1 MVQYDYDYRRS
12 YMKNNKRK
20 STVLIKLLG
29 PVIAL
34 GLLTMITAVV
44 GLQSMIAVQK
54 ASKTVSGNGFRAL
67 ICFDE
72 INKDFIQTQKYCLAV
87 CGEPDNEGLYEY
99 VVGQL
104 KEFQSDV
111 ASYEEELLAM
121 DDYFSDSDI
130 TTMNAVFSAMDN
142 AQQET
147 VELMTKAMSGDKDI
161 ISEANQVMQE
171 WSTNIGD
178 NLDTLITSNDEVIK
192 ANVEKQEKI
201 YNANR
206 ATAFVLMGISV
217 VLFIITVVVAVE
229 TIVKPLRRQNKQLSD
244 IIDNIN
250 NGKGDLTMRVD
261 VKSHDEIGQSA
272 IGINHFIETLQ
283 NIMSKIINNS
293 NVLDGVVGKVA
304 ESVNSSSDSAN
315 DISAIME
322 ELSATMEEVSAT
334 TGGVSSNTASAEEK
348 VKDMAEQTKI
358 ISQYAQEMKGRAV
371 TLEQTANDNKNSTS
385 QVINDITGELN
396 TALENSRS
404 VEKVAQLTEDILS
417 ISSQTNLLALNASIE
432 AARAGEAGKGFAVVA
447 DEIRQLADSSRE
459 TANNIQT
466 INEQVIEAVNGLVK
480 ASERI
485 ISYIN
490 ENILPDYEAF
500 VQGGRQYSEDAVHI
514 DDSMAEY
521 EKSAEEILS
530 TMIEITDAI
539 EGINKAVE
547 ESANGVTDAAVNVDS
562 LVQSMSEVHGKM
574 EENSSVAKNL
584 KDESANFVNV

>member
-1 MVQYDYDYRRS
+1 
-12 YMKNNKRK
+12 MKNNKRK

-44 GLQSMIAVQK
+44 GVQSMISVQK
-54 ASKTVSGNGFRAL
+54 ASKAVSGNGFRAL

-72 INKDFIQTQKYCLAV
+72 IDKDFIQTQKYCLAV
-87 CGEPDNEGLYEY
+87 CGEPDNADLYEY

-161 ISEANQVMQE
+161 ISEANKVMQE

-178 NLDTLITSNDEVIK
+178 NLDTLIKSNDDVIK

-206 ATAFVLMGISV
+206 AIAFVLMGISV

-283 NIMSKIINNS
+283 NIMSKIIKSS

-304 ESVNSSSDSAN
+304 ESVTSSSDSAN

-348 VKDMAEQTKI
+348 VKYMAEQTKI

-514 DDSMAEY
+514 DDFMAEY
-521 EKSAEEILS
+521 EKGAQEILS
-530 TMIEITDAI
+530 TIIEITDAI

-562 LVQSMSEVHGKM
+562 LVQSMSEVHGNM

>member
-1 MVQYDYDYRRS
+1 
-12 YMKNNKRK
+12 MKNNKRK

-44 GLQSMIAVQK
+44 GLQSMISVQK
-54 ASKTVSGNGFRAL
+54 ASKAVSGNGFRAL

-72 INKDFIQTQKYCLAV
+72 IDKDFIQTQRYCLAV
-87 CGEPDNEGLYEY
+87 CGEPDNADLYEY

-111 ASYEEELLAM
+111 DSYEEELLAM

-171 WSTNIGD
+171 WSTNIGN
-178 NLDTLITSNDEVIK
+178 NLDTLIKSNDEVIK

-206 ATAFVLMGISV
+206 AIAFVLMGISV

-283 NIMSKIINNS
+283 NIMSKIINSS

-304 ESVNSSSDSAN
+304 ESVTSSSDSAN

-348 VKDMAEQTKI
+348 VKYMAEQTKI

-371 TLEQTANDNKNSTS
+371 TLEQIANDNKNSTS

-521 EKSAEEILS
+521 EKGAQEILS
-530 TMIEITDAI
+530 TIIEITDAI

-562 LVQSMSEVHGKM
+562 LVQSMSEVHGNM

>member
-1 MVQYDYDYRRS
+1 
-12 YMKNNKRK
+12 MKNNKRK

-44 GLQSMIAVQK
+44 GLQSMISVQK
-54 ASKTVSGNGFRAL
+54 ASKAVSGNGFRAL

-72 INKDFIQTQKYCLAV
+72 IDKDFIQTQKYCLAV
-87 CGEPDNEGLYEY
+87 CGEPDNADLYEY

-111 ASYEEELLAM
+111 ASYEEELLAI

-178 NLDTLITSNDEVIK
+178 NLDTLIKSNDDVIK

-206 ATAFVLMGISV
+206 AIAFVLMGISV

-283 NIMSKIINNS
+283 NIMSKIIKSS

-304 ESVNSSSDSAN
+304 ESVTSSSDSAN

-348 VKDMAEQTKI
+348 VKYMAEQTKI

-514 DDSMAEY
+514 DDFMAEY
-521 EKSAEEILS
+521 EKGAQEILS
-530 TMIEITDAI
+530 TIIEITDAI

-562 LVQSMSEVHGKM
+562 LVQSMSEVHGNM

>member
-1 MVQYDYDYRRS
+1 
-12 YMKNNKRK
+12 MKNNKRK

-178 NLDTLITSNDEVIK
+178 NLDALITSNDEVIK
-192 ANVEKQEKI
+192 ANVGKQEKI

-272 IGINHFIETLQ
+272 IGINNFIETLQ

>member
-1 MVQYDYDYRRS
+1 
-12 YMKNNKRK
+12 MKNNKRK

-562 LVQSMSEVHGKM
+562 LVQSMSQVHGKM

>member
-1 MVQYDYDYRRS
+1 
-12 YMKNNKRK
+12 MKNNKRK

-54 ASKTVSGNGFRAL
+54 ASKAVSGNGFRAL

-87 CGEPDNEGLYEY
+87 CGEPDNTDLYEY
-99 VVGQL
+99 VAEQL
-104 KEFQSDV
+104 KGFQSEV

-171 WSTNIGD
+171 WSANIGD
-178 NLDTLITSNDEVIK
+178 NLDTLITSNEEVIK

-206 ATAFVLMGISV
+206 VTAFVLMGISV

-250 NGKGDLTMRVD
+250 SGKGDLTMRVD

-348 VKDMAEQTKI
+348 VKGMAEQTKI

-500 VQGGRQYSEDAVHI
+500 VRGGRQYSEDAVHI

-521 EKSAEEILS
+521 EKSAQEILS

-574 EENSSVAKNL
+574 DENSSVAKNL

>member
-1 MVQYDYDYRRS
+1 
-12 YMKNNKRK
+12 MKNNKRK

-500 VQGGRQYSEDAVHI
+500 VKGGRQYSEDAVHI

>member
-1 MVQYDYDYRRS
+1 
-12 YMKNNKRK
+12 MKNNKRK

-34 GLLTMITAVV
+34 GLLTMITAVA
-44 GLQSMIAVQK
+44 GLQSMISVQK
-54 ASKTVSGNGFRAL
+54 ASKAVSGNGFRAL

-72 INKDFIQTQKYCLAV
+72 IDKDFIQTQRYCLAV
-87 CGEPDNEGLYEY
+87 CGEPDNADLYEY

-111 ASYEEELLAM
+111 DSYEEELLAM

-171 WSTNIGD
+171 WSTNIGN
-178 NLDTLITSNDEVIK
+178 NLDTLIKSNDEVIK

-206 ATAFVLMGISV
+206 AIAFVLMGISV

-283 NIMSKIINNS
+283 NIMSKIINSS

-304 ESVNSSSDSAN
+304 ESVTSSSDSAN

-348 VKDMAEQTKI
+348 VKYMAEQTKI

-521 EKSAEEILS
+521 EKSAQEILS
-530 TMIEITDAI
+530 TIIEITDAI

-562 LVQSMSEVHGKM
+562 LVQSMSEVHGNM

>member
-1 MVQYDYDYRRS
+1 
-12 YMKNNKRK
+12 MKNNKRK

-44 GLQSMIAVQK
+44 GLQSMISVQK
-54 ASKTVSGNGFRAL
+54 ASKAVSGNGFRAL

-72 INKDFIQTQKYCLAV
+72 IDKDFIQTQKYCLAV
-87 CGEPDNEGLYEY
+87 CGEPDNADLYEY

-178 NLDTLITSNDEVIK
+178 NLDTLIKSNDDVIK

-206 ATAFVLMGISV
+206 AIAFVLMGISV

-283 NIMSKIINNS
+283 NIMSKIINSS

-304 ESVNSSSDSAN
+304 ESVTSSSDSAN

-348 VKDMAEQTKI
+348 VKYMAEQTKI

-521 EKSAEEILS
+521 EKSAQEILS
-530 TMIEITDAI
+530 TIIEITDAI

-562 LVQSMSEVHGKM
+562 LVQSMSEVHGNM

>member
-1 MVQYDYDYRRS
+1 
-12 YMKNNKRK
+12 MKNNKRK

-44 GLQSMIAVQK
+44 GLQSMISVQK
-54 ASKTVSGNGFRAL
+54 ASKAVSGNGFRAL

-72 INKDFIQTQKYCLAV
+72 IDKDFIQTQKYCLAV
-87 CGEPDNEGLYEY
+87 CGEPDNADLYEY

-178 NLDTLITSNDEVIK
+178 NLDTLIKSNDDVIK

-206 ATAFVLMGISV
+206 AIAFVLMGISV

-283 NIMSKIINNS
+283 NIMSKIINSS

-304 ESVNSSSDSAN
+304 ESVTSSSDSAN

-348 VKDMAEQTKI
+348 VKYMAEQTKI

-371 TLEQTANDNKNSTS
+371 TLEQTANDNKSSTS

-514 DDSMAEY
+514 DDFMAEY
-521 EKSAEEILS
+521 EKGAQEILS
-530 TMIEITDAI
+530 TIIEITDAI

-562 LVQSMSEVHGKM
+562 LVQSMSEVHGNM

>member
-1 MVQYDYDYRRS
+1 
-12 YMKNNKRK
+12 
-20 STVLIKLLG
+20 
-29 PVIAL
+29 
-34 GLLTMITAVV
+34 MITAVV

-521 EKSAEEILS
+521 EKCAQEILS

-562 LVQSMSEVHGKM
+562 LVQSMSQVHGKM

>member
-1 MVQYDYDYRRS
+1 
-12 YMKNNKRK
+12 MKNNKRK

-574 EENSSVAKNL
+574 EENSSLAKNL

>member
-1 MVQYDYDYRRS
+1 
-12 YMKNNKRK
+12 MKNNKRK

-466 INEQVIEAVNGLVK
+466 INEQVIAAVNGLVK

>member
-1 MVQYDYDYRRS
+1 
-12 YMKNNKRK
+12 MKNNKRK

-44 GLQSMIAVQK
+44 GLQSMISVQK
-54 ASKTVSGNGFRAL
+54 ASKAVSGNGFRAL

-72 INKDFIQTQKYCLAV
+72 IDKDFIQTQKYCLAV
-87 CGEPDNEGLYEY
+87 CGEPDNADLYEY

-178 NLDTLITSNDEVIK
+178 NLDTLIKSNDEVIK

-206 ATAFVLMGISV
+206 AIAFVLMGISV

-283 NIMSKIINNS
+283 NIMSKIIKSS

-304 ESVNSSSDSAN
+304 ESVTSSSDSAN

-348 VKDMAEQTKI
+348 VKYMAEQTKI

-521 EKSAEEILS
+521 EKSAQEILS
-530 TMIEITDAI
+530 TIIEITDAI

-562 LVQSMSEVHGKM
+562 LVQSMSEVHGNM

>member
-1 MVQYDYDYRRS
+1 
-12 YMKNNKRK
+12 MKNNKRK

-87 CGEPDNEGLYEY
+87 CGEPDNTDLYEY
-99 VVGQL
+99 VAEQL
-104 KEFQSDV
+104 KGFQSEV

-206 ATAFVLMGISV
+206 VTAFVLMGISV

-250 NGKGDLTMRVD
+250 SGKGDLTMRVD

-348 VKDMAEQTKI
+348 VKGMAEQTKI

>member
-1 MVQYDYDYRRS
+1 
-12 YMKNNKRK
+12 MKNNKRK

-244 IIDNIN
+244 IIDHIN

>member
-1 MVQYDYDYRRS
+1 
-12 YMKNNKRK
+12 MKNNKRK

-44 GLQSMIAVQK
+44 GLQSMISVQK
-54 ASKTVSGNGFRAL
+54 ASKAVSGNGFRAL

-72 INKDFIQTQKYCLAV
+72 IDKDFIQTQKYCLAV
-87 CGEPDNEGLYEY
+87 CGEPDNADLYEY

-147 VELMTKAMSGDKDI
+147 VELMTKAMSGDKVI

-178 NLDTLITSNDEVIK
+178 NLDTLIKSNDEVIK

-206 ATAFVLMGISV
+206 AIAFVLMGISV

-283 NIMSKIINNS
+283 NIMSKIINSS

-304 ESVNSSSDSAN
+304 ESVTSSSDSAN

-348 VKDMAEQTKI
+348 VKDLAEQTKI

-521 EKSAEEILS
+521 EKGAQEILS

-562 LVQSMSEVHGKM
+562 LVQSMSQVHGKM

>member
-1 MVQYDYDYRRS
+1 
-12 YMKNNKRK
+12 MKNNKRK

-44 GLQSMIAVQK
+44 GLQSMISVQK
-54 ASKTVSGNGFRAL
+54 ASKAVSGNGFRAL

-72 INKDFIQTQKYCLAV
+72 IDKDFIQTQKYCLAV
-87 CGEPDNEGLYEY
+87 CGEPDNADLYEY

-161 ISEANQVMQE
+161 ISEANKVMQE

-178 NLDTLITSNDEVIK
+178 NLDTLIKSNDDVIK
-192 ANVEKQEKI
+192 ASVEKQEKI

-206 ATAFVLMGISV
+206 AIAFVLMGISV

-283 NIMSKIINNS
+283 NIMSKIIKSS

-304 ESVNSSSDSAN
+304 ESVTSSSDSAN

-348 VKDMAEQTKI
+348 VKYMAEQTKI

-521 EKSAEEILS
+521 EKSAQEILS
-530 TMIEITDAI
+530 TIIEITDAI

-562 LVQSMSEVHGKM
+562 LVQSMSEVHGNM

>member
-1 MVQYDYDYRRS
+1 
-12 YMKNNKRK
+12 MKNNKRK

-44 GLQSMIAVQK
+44 GLQSMISVQK
-54 ASKTVSGNGFRAL
+54 ASKAVSGNGFRAL

-72 INKDFIQTQKYCLAV
+72 INKDFIQTQEYCLAV
-87 CGEPDNEGLYEY
+87 CGEPDNTDLYEY
-99 VVGQL
+99 VAGQL
-104 KEFQSDV
+104 KEFQSEV

-130 TTMNAVFSAMDN
+130 ATMNAVFSAMDN
-142 AQQET
+142 AQQQT
-147 VELMTKAMSGDKDI
+147 VELMTKAMSG
-161 ISEANQVMQE
+161 NQVMQE

-206 ATAFVLMGISV
+206 ATAFILMGISV
-217 VLFIITVVVAVE
+217 ILFIITVVVAVE
-229 TIVKPLRRQNKQLSD
+229 TIVKPLRRQNKQLTD

-250 NGKGDLTMRVD
+250 NGEGDLTMRVD

-293 NVLDGVVGKVA
+293 NVLDGVVGNVV

-322 ELSATMEEVSAT
+322 ELSATMEELSAT

>member
-1 MVQYDYDYRRS
+1 
-12 YMKNNKRK
+12 MKNNKRK

-44 GLQSMIAVQK
+44 GLQSMISVQK
-54 ASKTVSGNGFRAL
+54 ASKAVSGNGFRAL

-72 INKDFIQTQKYCLAV
+72 IDKDFIQTQKYCLAV
-87 CGEPDNEGLYEY
+87 CGEPDNADLYEY

-178 NLDTLITSNDEVIK
+178 NLDTLIKSNDDVIK

-206 ATAFVLMGISV
+206 AIAFVLMGISV

-283 NIMSKIINNS
+283 NIMSKIIKSS

-304 ESVNSSSDSAN
+304 ESVTSSSDSAN

-348 VKDMAEQTKI
+348 VKYMAEQTKI

-521 EKSAEEILS
+521 EKGAQEILS
-530 TMIEITDAI
+530 TIIEITDAI

-562 LVQSMSEVHGKM
+562 LVQSMSEVHGNM

>member
-1 MVQYDYDYRRS
+1 
-12 YMKNNKRK
+12 MKNNKRK

-44 GLQSMIAVQK
+44 GLQSMISVQK
-54 ASKTVSGNGFRAL
+54 ASKAVSGNGFRAL

-72 INKDFIQTQKYCLAV
+72 IDKDFIQTQKYCLAV
-87 CGEPDNEGLYEY
+87 CGEPDNADLYEY

-111 ASYEEELLAM
+111 ASNEEELLAM

-178 NLDTLITSNDEVIK
+178 NLDTLIKSNDEVIK

-206 ATAFVLMGISV
+206 AIAFVLMGISV

-283 NIMSKIINNS
+283 NIMSKIINSS

-304 ESVNSSSDSAN
+304 ESVTSSSDSAN

-348 VKDMAEQTKI
+348 VKYMAEQTKI

-521 EKSAEEILS
+521 EKSAQEILS
-530 TMIEITDAI
+530 TIIEITDAI

-562 LVQSMSEVHGKM
+562 LVQSMSEVHGNM

>member
-1 MVQYDYDYRRS
+1 
-12 YMKNNKRK
+12 MKNNKRK

-44 GLQSMIAVQK
+44 GLQSMISVQK
-54 ASKTVSGNGFRAL
+54 ASKAVSGNGFRAL

-72 INKDFIQTQKYCLAV
+72 IDKDFIQTQKYCLAV
-87 CGEPDNEGLYEY
+87 CGEPDNADLYEY

-111 ASYEEELLAM
+111 DSYEEELLAM

-178 NLDTLITSNDEVIK
+178 NLDTLIKSNDDVIK

-206 ATAFVLMGISV
+206 AIAFVLMGISV

-283 NIMSKIINNS
+283 NIMSKIIKSS

-304 ESVNSSSDSAN
+304 ESVTSSSDSAN

-348 VKDMAEQTKI
+348 VKYMAEQTKI

-521 EKSAEEILS
+521 EKSAQEILS
-530 TMIEITDAI
+530 TIIEITDAI

-562 LVQSMSEVHGKM
+562 LVQSMSEVHGNM

>member
-1 MVQYDYDYRRS
+1 
-12 YMKNNKRK
+12 MKNNKRK

-539 EGINKAVE
+539 DGINKAVE

>member
-1 MVQYDYDYRRS
+1 
-12 YMKNNKRK
+12 MKNNKRK

-44 GLQSMIAVQK
+44 GLQSMISVQK
-54 ASKTVSGNGFRAL
+54 ASKAVSGNGFRAL

-72 INKDFIQTQKYCLAV
+72 IDKDFIQTQKYCLAV
-87 CGEPDNEGLYEY
+87 CGEPDNADLYEY

-178 NLDTLITSNDEVIK
+178 NLDTLIKSNDDVIK

-206 ATAFVLMGISV
+206 AIAFVLMGVSI

-283 NIMSKIINNS
+283 NIMSKIIKSS

-304 ESVNSSSDSAN
+304 ESVTSSSDSAN

-348 VKDMAEQTKI
+348 VKYMAEQTKI

-514 DDSMAEY
+514 DDFMAEY
-521 EKSAEEILS
+521 EKGAQEILS
-530 TMIEITDAI
+530 TIIEITDAI

-562 LVQSMSEVHGKM
+562 LVQSMSEVHGNM

>member
-1 MVQYDYDYRRS
+1 
-12 YMKNNKRK
+12 MKNNKRK

-334 TGGVSSNTASAEEK
+334 TGGVNSNTASAEEK

>member
-1 MVQYDYDYRRS
+1 
-12 YMKNNKRK
+12 MKNNKRK

-161 ISEANQVMQE
+161 ISEANQVMHE

>member
-1 MVQYDYDYRRS
+1 
-12 YMKNNKRK
+12 MKNNKRK

-161 ISEANQVMQE
+161 FSEANQVMQE

>member
-1 MVQYDYDYRRS
+1 
-12 YMKNNKRK
+12 MKNNKRK

-584 KDESANFVNV
+584 KDESAHVVNVY